1 MFWRIDNKMDSIN
14 ADSIV
19 DHIEDVFKRRGAESY
34 LGEQV
39 TMAQHML
46 QTAQCAEQA
55 GADNSQIV
63 AALLHDIGHY
73 KNEIPETSLAKG
85 VDNFHEE
92 AGANFLEDYFPLSV
106 VEPIRQHV
114 AAKRYLCATRPSYF
128 YKLSEASVH
137 SLNLQGG
144 PMCEDEVREFE
155 KNPYLKDILKV
166 RYLDEAGKSEHMSI
180 PSFSYFA
187 PMVQR
192 IVDQY
197 AGENTAQ
204 LKYNV

>member
-1 MFWRIDNKMDSIN
+1 MNSIN
-14 ADSIV
+14 SDSIV

-55 GADNSQIV
+55 GADDSQIA

-85 VDNFHEE
+85 IDNYHEE
-92 AGANFLEDYFPLSV
+92 AGANFLEDYFPISV

-114 AAKRYLCATRPSYF
+114 AAKRYLCAVKSDYF
-128 YKLSEASVH
+128 ERLSAASIH
-137 SLNLQGG
+137 TLNLQGG
-144 PMCEDEVREFE
+144 PMNEGEVKEFE
-155 KNPYLKDILKV
+155 KNVFLEQCINLRYWDEDAKDPERIHP
-166 RYLDEAGKSEHMSI
+166 A
-180 PSFSYFA
+180 FSYYR
-187 PMVQR
+187 PLVESLVR
-192 IVDQY
+192 R
-197 AGENTAQ
+197 
-204 LKYNV
+204 

>member
-1 MFWRIDNKMDSIN
+1 MDRIGV
-14 ADSIV
+14 DSIV
-19 DHIEDVFKRRGAESY
+19 DHIEDVFRRRGAESY

-55 GADNSQIV
+55 GANNSQIV

-114 AAKRYLCATRPSYF
+114 AAKRYLCAVNSDYF
-128 YKLSEASVH
+128 ERLSPASVH
-137 SLNLQGG
+137 TLNLQGG
-144 PMCEDEVREFE
+144 PMNTEEVEEFE
-155 KNPYLKDILKV
+155 KNDYLVQCIQLRYCDEDGKDPERK
-166 RYLDEAGKSEHMSI
+166 H
-180 PSFSYFA
+180 PPFSYYR
-187 PMVQR
+187 PLIESLVKR
-192 IVDQY
+192 
-197 AGENTAQ
+197 
-204 LKYNV
+204 

>member
-1 MFWRIDNKMDSIN
+1 MDSIN
-14 ADSIV
+14 AESIV

-55 GADNSQIV
+55 GADDSQIV

-85 VDNFHEE
+85 IDNYHEE
-92 AGANFLEDYFPLSV
+92 AGANFLEDYFPISV

-114 AAKRYLCATRPSYF
+114 AAKRYLCAVKSDYLER
-128 YKLSEASVH
+128 LSPASIH
-137 SLNLQGG
+137 TLNLQGG
-144 PMCEDEVREFE
+144 PMNKEEIKEFE
-155 KNPYLKDILKV
+155 KNDYLEQCVKLRYWDEDAKDPERV
-166 RYLDEAGKSEHMSI
+166 HPA
-180 PSFSYFA
+180 FSYYR
-187 PMVQR
+187 PLVEYL
-192 IVDQY
+192 V
-197 AGENTAQ
+197 
-204 LKYNV
+204 KY

>member
-1 MFWRIDNKMDSIN
+1 MFWRIDNKMDRIGI
-14 ADSIV
+14 DGIV
-19 DHIEDVFKRRGAESY
+19 DHLEDVLRRRGAESY

-92 AGANFLEDYFPLSV
+92 AGANFLEDFFPTSV

-114 AAKRYLCATRPSYF
+114 AAKRYLCAVNPGYF
-128 YKLSEASVH
+128 KRLSPASVH
-137 SLNLQGG
+137 SLKLQGG
-144 PMCEDEVREFE
+144 PMNIEEVKEFE
-155 KNPYLKDILKV
+155 KNDYLEQSIQLRYWDEDGKDPERK
-166 RYLDEAGKSEHMSI
+166 H
-180 PSFSYFA
+180 PPFSYYR
-187 PMVQR
+187 PLIELLVKR
-192 IVDQY
+192 
-197 AGENTAQ
+197 
-204 LKYNV
+204 

>member
-1 MFWRIDNKMDSIN
+1 MGRIDT
-14 ADSIV
+14 DSIV
-19 DHIEDVFKRRGAESY
+19 DYIEDVFRRRGAESY

-85 VDNFHEE
+85 INNFHEE
-92 AGANFLEDYFPLSV
+92 AGANFLEDFFPLPV

-114 AAKRYLCATRPSYF
+114 AAKRYLCAVKSDYLER
-128 YKLSEASVH
+128 LSPASVH
-137 SLNLQGG
+137 TLNLQGG
-144 PMCEDEVREFE
+144 PMNKEEVIEFE
-155 KNPYLKDILKV
+155 KNDYLEQCIQLRYWDEEGKDPE
-166 RYLDEAGKSEHMSI
+166 REH
-180 PSFSYFA
+180 PPFSYYRA
-187 PMVQR
+187 LIESLVK
-192 IVDQY
+192 
-197 AGENTAQ
+197 N
-204 LKYNV
+204 